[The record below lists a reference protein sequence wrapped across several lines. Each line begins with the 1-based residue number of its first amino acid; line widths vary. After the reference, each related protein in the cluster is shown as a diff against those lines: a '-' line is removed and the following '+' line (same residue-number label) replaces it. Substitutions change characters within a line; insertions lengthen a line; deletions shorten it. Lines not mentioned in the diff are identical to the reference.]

1 MGDEANF
8 GEKPRLMECS
18 PDILKNVSI
27 HGCDAYMADTDKKS
41 HKKLWQVLKRFV
53 ATCYKAY
60 QRYGRAGSPLMAGAI
75 AFYSIVCLGP
85 LGILLSAVLQALY
98 GEGTYQWIE
107 NTVEQFD
114 AIAAEQA
121 LMQVKGLLETPDLL
135 ITGPVS
141 IIALIWAGLRLFE
154 TVERSLTQIWPGTVL
169 RNVVGRK
176 LVSLLMMG
184 VSGVL
189 LTLFVLANAFFA
201 RLHGL
206 LTMIAGEFPPGEFD
220 VQLIMDAQP
229 AIMGVLGFLLALL
242 AFSLLYKYMP
252 VKRVPK
258 RAAFAGAVCAT
269 VLWVAASQIFTYFLR
284 SPSAN
289 NAMYGGLAGVV
300 VFSMWAFLGAQV
312 MLFGAHFAAAWQD
325 IFMGQEHGEQASS
338 ENDAATD

>member
-1 MGDEANF
+1 
-8 GEKPRLMECS
+8 
-18 PDILKNVSI
+18 
-27 HGCDAYMADTDKKS
+27 
-41 HKKLWQVLKRFV
+41 
-53 ATCYKAY
+53 
-60 QRYGRAGSPLMAGAI
+60 MAGAI

-98 GEGTYQWIE
+98 GKGTYQWIE
-107 NTVEQFD
+107 NAVNQFD

-121 LMQVKGLLETPDLL
+121 LVQVKGLLETPDLL
-135 ITGPVS
+135 ITGPAS
-141 IIALIWAGLRLFE
+141 IVALVWAGLRLFE

-169 RNVVGRK
+169 RNVFGRK
-176 LVSLLMMG
+176 LMSLLMMG
-184 VSGVL
+184 VGGGL

-201 RLHGL
+201 RLHGVL
-206 LTMIAGEFPPGEFD
+206 VRIAEEFPDARFD
-220 VQLIMDAQP
+220 VQKIMEAQP
-229 AIMGVLGFLLALL
+229 DIMGVLGFLLALL

-284 SPSAN
+284 APSAN

-325 IFMGQEHGEQASS
+325 VFLGQEHEDPSGNGNGAQAEQRL
-338 ENDAATD
+338 